1 MRRGV
6 SFVRGAAV
14 LAALAVAFVGLALV
28 TAQDADS
35 ELTLVLGGD
44 VIFDAPI
51 EYALRR
57 TERSRDEPTAYAPV
71 FEDLGPVLA
80 AADYAIV
87 NLETPVATRTRSSEA
102 GDAPRFA
109 APRAFLSAVARAG
122 VDAVTLAN
130 NHAYDQGVVGLSET
144 LAAVDA
150 EHLAAIGAGETPSR
164 ARYVRVRDR
173 TLALLGWA
181 EGTNWRVLEE
191 EPDAPRVAIL
201 DAERI
206 ATEVSAARGRADF
219 VAVAFHWTEG
229 REHVPSPRMRRLA
242 QAAANAG
249 ADLVWGHGT
258 HLPERAS
265 VLRSA
270 DGRTVPVIWSL
281 GNLVAVMNSDDDDVF
296 SGEPSVRESWLA
308 RLTLRAVGPRL
319 EVASIEAVPFW
330 IGISERDD
338 AEPFVRPLSLTRE
351 REFLARARC
360 GRRCDRL
367 EGAYAA
373 RAERAMG
380 ALALEVP
387 SADAAGALA
396 DGALADGA
404 LADGALASDER
415 LASATLTPAPD
426 EAHALAAP
434 VASDARAEPERPLDE
449 EPVDEEPLDELA
461 AETPPPLEAA
471 STAHARAGPPRPP
484 APRLASDLGELASGS
499 LSIRWQEERATEVE
513 LDEPLLARLVAALR
527 ADGRLRLEIVAHP
540 SGPLDRELWARR
552 GARARGLVAI
562 RGPSRSRVSSRL
574 GSPEATGHLSYRLV
588 R

>member
-6 SFVRGAAV
+6 SFARGAAV

-28 TAQDADS
+28 TAQDAAS

-109 APRAFLSAVARAG
+109 APHAFLSAVARAG

-130 NHAYDQGVVGLSET
+130 NHAYDQGVAGLSET

-351 REFLARARC
+351 REFLARSRC

-387 SADAAGALA
+387 PPEAPAGALA
-396 DGALADGA
+396 A
-404 LADGALASDER
+404 GALASDER
-415 LASATLTPAPD
+415 LASATLTPAPG

-449 EPVDEEPLDELA
+449 LA

-471 STAHARAGPPRPP
+471 STARHARAGPPRPP